1 MQYSINTGKWEDAIR
16 NRLFSNGIL
25 FYILTKKGAA
35 VQKKAKGKAQ
45 AHLTSEFVPNKLGIS
60 GDAETY
66 TLPDERV
73 QAK

>member
-1 MQYSINTGKWEDAIR
+1 MQFETDYSQMVYFFISLR
-16 NRLFSNGIL
+16 
-25 FYILTKKGAA
+25 KKGAA